1 MQRAGHCVDHGPEEQ
16 QADLQGE
23 PGGDG
28 EQGPAGFPPLQGEQ
42 GRARVCKVVQAGCRW
57 LQSGYKSVQS
67 VCKGVQGGWKAVPSG
82 AQWFQDHARGCKAVQ
97 DDARLVQS
105 VCTVVTRLVQGGC
118 KGVQSVCKGEH
129 GSAKHVQVVCKVD
142 VRWYKG
148 VQGCAK
154 WYKAVQGVYKVV

>member
-1 MQRAGHCVDHGPEEQ
+1 M
-16 QADLQGE
+16 
-23 PGGDG
+23 
-28 EQGPAGFPPLQGEQ
+28 
-42 GRARVCKVVQAGCRW
+42 
-57 LQSGYKSVQS
+57 QSGYKSVQS